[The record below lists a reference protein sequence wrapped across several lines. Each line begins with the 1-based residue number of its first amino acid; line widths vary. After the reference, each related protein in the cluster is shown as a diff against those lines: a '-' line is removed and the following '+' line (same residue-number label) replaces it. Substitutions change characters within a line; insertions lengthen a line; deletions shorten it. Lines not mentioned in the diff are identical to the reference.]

1 MLRKFYIVPVLA
13 MLALPAMAQA
23 QFEAGNW
30 ALKLAGNGSNDQDFD
45 GGAVGLAGDL
55 GYFLSKEM
63 EVGVRQG
70 LTWSDAVGGGGSAW
84 TGDTRSFLD

>member
-30 ALKLAGNGSNDQDFD
+30 ALKLAGNGSNDQDYKGRLQQPAD
-45 GGAVGLAGDL
+45 
-55 GYFLSKEM
+55 E
-63 EVGVRQG
+63 QP
-70 LTWSDAVGGGGSAW
+70 
-84 TGDTRSFLD
+84 